1 MFNAFVKNLVYRH
14 NKQEVDAQGRKINT
28 ASEDIFFTGL
38 LFVADHK
45 TVEDIRYRDVTH
57 ICIAPYTHLKD
68 LDIDDYIIDGD
79 ITYIIIDFGKSFF
92 DNRQT
97 LYLKKVTK

>member
-1 MFNAFVKNLVYRH
+1 MFNSYAKNLYFRH
-14 NKQEVDAQGRKINT
+14 NKQEVDSKGRKINT

-38 LFVADHK
+38 LFVADHE

-57 ICIAPYTHLKD
+57 ICIAPYTYLKN

-79 ITYIIIDFGKSFF
+79 ITYIITDFGTSFF
-92 DNRQT
+92 KNRQI